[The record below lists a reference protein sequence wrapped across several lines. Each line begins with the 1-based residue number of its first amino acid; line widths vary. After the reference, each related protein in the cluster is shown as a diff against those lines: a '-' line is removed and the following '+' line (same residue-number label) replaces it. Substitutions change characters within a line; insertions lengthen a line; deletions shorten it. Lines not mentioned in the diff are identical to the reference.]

1 MTVIELLV
9 VIAIVGLLS
18 TAVFV
23 RLELSREKARD
34 AVRLGNINHISKA
47 LKVYQSG
54 RLQYPSSVGCQ
65 GVPLTDTCTSDSG
78 QSPWISDLAGE
89 VNFLPVDPIQLE
101 GLIYLYQ
108 SFYPEIGYCAD
119 EEGVEGCFN
128 LVSVHKQDIEGANL
142 PHSPYILCFR
152 LETVSPVME
161 EAYQVESDKYCVGD
175 WGENN

>member
-18 TAVFV
+18 TAVFI

-34 AVRLGNINHISKA
+34 AVRLGNINHIFKA

-54 RLQYPSSVGCQ
+54 HLQYPSSVGCQ
-65 GVPLTDTCTSDSG
+65 GVPLTDTCTSDSD
-78 QSPWISDLAGE
+78 QTPWISELTGE
-89 VNFLPVDPIQLE
+89 VSYLPVDPVQLE

-108 SFYPEIGYCAD
+108 SFYPETGYCD
-119 EEGVEGCFN
+119 GEGGVEGCFN
-128 LVSVHKQDIEGANL
+128 LMSVHKEEFGGGNL

-152 LETVSPVME
+152 LETVLPVME
-161 EAYQVESDKYCVGD
+161 EAYQVDSDKYCVGD